1 MENGIIEILESRA
14 ALLKEHI
21 EMDKKMYNDPFLA
34 QHSRGRVAVEENWLE
49 ETEHLLKMLRR

>member
-1 MENGIIEILESRA
+1 MESNIVEVLESRA